1 MKEYF
6 TMTLD
11 QAKDA
16 LSYLFSDDRDLWVSM
31 GGAIKSEFGEAGFD
45 VWDDWSASASNYNK
59 KSALSVWRSIKPF
72 GSEKTATIASLIYKA
87 KEHGFKIQADDLT
100 DEQKKQR
107 EQHIKAQKKK
117 REQEYKIEQ
126 KKVISEQKLVSKV
139 SLLIWNDVLEQGGA
153 SEYLD
158 KKKIKPFNIK
168 FLPCALIVI
177 THEDRHEILQGAQ
190 PVNDF
195 FSSARCKNKE
205 VSFLY
210 FKKGSIVVP
219 LQNENGVLFNLQFIQ
234 PGGGKTFLK
243 NGRKKGCFHLLG
255 DWSDPKTAL
264 EVEGYATGASL
275 HQATQLPVAVAF
287 DSGNL
292 LPVIKALKSKHP
304 DCAFA
309 VCGDDDINS
318 RFNTGRK
325 KAEAAAKA
333 VGGVAIFPNFNSLG
347 AS

>member
-6 TMTLD
+6 TMSLD
-11 QAKDA
+11 QAEDA
-16 LSYLFSDDRDLWVSM
+16 LSFIDSTDREVWVSM
-31 GGAIKSEFGEAGFD
+31 GGAIKSEFGEAGFGA
-45 VWDDWSASASNYNK
+45 WDRWSQNASNYK
-59 KSALSVWRSIKPF
+59 AKSALSVWKSIKPF
-72 GSEKTATIASLIYKA
+72 GSSKTATIGSLIYKA
-87 KEHGFKIQADDLT
+87 KEYGFKMEADQLT
-100 DEQKKQR
+100 DEEKKQR
-107 EQHIKAQKKK
+107 EQQIKAQQKK
-117 REQEYKIEQ
+117 REKEYKIEQ
-126 KKVISEQKLVSKV
+126 KKVIQQQKLVSKV
-139 SLLIWNDVLEQGGA
+139 SLLIWNDILELGGA

-190 PVNDF
+190 PVNEF
-195 FSSARCKNKE
+195 FNSDRRNE

-210 FKKGSIVVP
+210 FKKGSVVVP

-234 PGGGKTFLK
+234 SGGGKTFLK

-309 VCGDDDINS
+309 VCGDDDVN
-318 RFNTGRK
+318 NEKNPGRK

-333 VGGVAIFPNFNSLG
+333 VGGVAIFPNFEPLG
-347 AS
+347 VS